1 MRTIVLAWID
11 KRSWRS
17 EFQRPQA
24 ALWAS
29 RGTAGDLARAREHA
43 RQYHYQVFVFPTTE
57 KHPLERARAG
67 MVLLAQAGVPV

>member
-24 ALWAS
+24 AMWTS
-29 RGTAGDLARAREHA
+29 RGTIQDLEKAREHA
-43 RQYHYQVFVFPTTE
+43 RQYNYRVFVFPTTE
-57 KHPLERARAG
+57 EHPLERARAG